1 MTLHERLETV
11 FQTVFNDDELTLSD
25 ETTAQDIEGWDS
37 VANIN
42 LMFSIEGEFGL
53 QFDGAAL
60 AEFKNIGEMKRY
72 LEERA

>member
-1 MTLHERLETV
+1 MTLHERLEAV
-11 FQTVFNDDELTLSD
+11 FQTVFNDDELTLTD

-37 VANIN
+37 VTNIN

-53 QFDGAAL
+53 QFEGAAL

-72 LEERA
+72 LEERV